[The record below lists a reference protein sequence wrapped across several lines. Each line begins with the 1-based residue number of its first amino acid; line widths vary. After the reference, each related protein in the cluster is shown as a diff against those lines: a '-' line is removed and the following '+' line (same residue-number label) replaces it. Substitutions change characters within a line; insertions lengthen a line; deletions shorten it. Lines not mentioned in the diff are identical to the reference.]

1 VAKFKFGDGLVDI
14 SGCFCHVLCSRVS
27 ASRIPF
33 TGFTC
38 SFCSQIVKKH
48 DFSKRVFGEHKADE
62 KRGTRSTKPGRR
74 IDYLSAREL
83 AFHSRK
89 LRQKIW
95 EERALHW
102 TMRARVD
109 KLKMSTCG
117 LHLSAEENLKAS

>member
-1 VAKFKFGDGLVDI
+1 LIFLVV
-14 SGCFCHVLCSRVS
+14 SVMSYVRVCLPLGS
-27 ASRIPF
+27 H
-33 TGFTC
+33 
-38 SFCSQIVKKH
+38 SQVKKH